1 MLQRRTLVGLCTA
14 LLLGLSAGA
23 HAQTTYPTKPV
34 KFVVAFAPGG
44 PADIIA
50 RLLGQRLSESLGQP
64 VVVENRAGA
73 GGNVASGIVAKAA
86 PDGYTLMVN
95 TSSLAVNVSL
105 YPKPVVSG

>member
-1 MLQRRTLVGLCTA
+1 MKGKTMLQRRTLVGLCTA

-64 VVVENRAGA
+64 VVVENRAGWLHVDGQHQLA
-73 GGNVASGIVAKAA
+73 GGECEFVQEPG
-86 PDGYTLMVN
+86 L
-95 TSSLAVNVSL
+95 
-105 YPKPVVSG
+105 